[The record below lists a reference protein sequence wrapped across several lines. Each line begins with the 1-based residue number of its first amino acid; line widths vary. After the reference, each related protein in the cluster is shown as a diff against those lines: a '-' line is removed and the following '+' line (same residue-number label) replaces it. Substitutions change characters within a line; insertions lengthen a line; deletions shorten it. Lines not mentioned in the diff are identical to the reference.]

1 MPFTTATIAYFDCI
15 GGASGDMLLGA
26 LLDAGLPLERLRAD
40 LSLLNLPGFTLQAHT
55 VYKNGFRATKADVVV
70 SDEATERHLPEI
82 EALIR
87 GSGLPASLQAQAI
100 AIFRRMGEAEA
111 RIHGLPPEQVHL
123 HELGGMDTI
132 VDVVGVLAG
141 LEALGVKHIHASPLP
156 LGMGMTRGAH
166 GRIPLPAPATL
177 ALLAGIPI
185 EGRAARGE
193 TVTPTGAA
201 LLAALVE
208 HWGPIPPMR
217 LAATGYGA
225 GGRDTEVPNVVRLLL
240 GEPPA
245 AGGARVESIVQLS
258 THLDNITGEE
268 LGYAMERLLEA
279 GALDVSFQPI
289 QMKKNRPATHLRVL
303 CRPEDAALLER
314 LLFTETPTLGLRVET
329 LERHALPRALRTVR
343 TPWGPVRLKIATLP
357 DGRKR
362 TVPEY
367 EDCRR
372 LAEEHALPLRK
383 VAEAALQAGSRDE
396 H

>member
-1 MPFTTATIAYFDCI
+1 MNAYFDCI

-26 LLDAGLPLERLRAD
+26 LIDAGLPLETLRGQLETLD
-40 LSLLNLPGFTLQAHT
+40 LPGFDLRART
-55 VYKNGFRATKADVVV
+55 VYKNGFRAVKVDVLIR
-70 SDEATERHLPEI
+70 DETTERHLPEI
-82 EALIR
+82 EAVIR
-87 GSGLPASLQAQAI
+87 GSGLAPHLQEKAV

-123 HELGGMDTI
+123 HELGGLDTI

-141 LEALGVKHIHASPLP
+141 LDALGVEQIHASPLP

-177 ALLAGIPI
+177 GLLTGIPI

-201 LLAALVE
+201 LLSSLVS
-208 HWGPIPPMR
+208 HWGAIPPMR
-217 LAATGYGA
+217 LAAVGYGA
-225 GGRDTEVPNVVRLLL
+225 GERESEIPNLVRLLL

-245 AGGARVESIVQLS
+245 AGGVQVESIVQLS

-268 LGYAMERLLEA
+268 LGYVMERLLEA

-303 CRPEDAALLER
+303 CRPEDTALLER
-314 LLFTETPTLGLRVET
+314 LLFSETPTLGVRLET
-329 LERHALPRALRTVR
+329 LERHALPRRTRSVQ
-343 TPWGPVRLKIATLP
+343 TPWGTVRLKVATLP
-357 DGRKR
+357 DGRTR
-362 TVPEY
+362 PVPEY

-372 LAEEHALPLRK
+372 LAEEHGIPLRE
-383 VAEAALQAGSRDE
+383 VAQAALRAAESHER
-396 H
+396 